1 MTVLCVHLINKS
13 SDIEK
18 IEADSILTDA
28 RASRSLYT
36 VWQTFLLS
44 CQKLNNNNSRRWISF
59 SVGRNG
65 LGFGA
70 VSDTNS
76 HDVRAEQGQY
86 AL

>member
-1 MTVLCVHLINKS
+1 MTVSCVHLINKS

-28 RASRSLYT
+28 RASRSLYSI
-36 VWQTFLLS
+36 WQTFLSS
-44 CQKLNNNNSRRWISF
+44 CQKLHNSRRWISF

-70 VSDTNS
+70 ASDTNS